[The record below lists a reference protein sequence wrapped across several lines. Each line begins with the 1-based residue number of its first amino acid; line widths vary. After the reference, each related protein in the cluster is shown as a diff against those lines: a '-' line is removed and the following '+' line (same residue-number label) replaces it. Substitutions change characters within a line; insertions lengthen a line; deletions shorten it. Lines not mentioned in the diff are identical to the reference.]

1 MSARL
6 MGMAFKTG
14 IPRGQRFV
22 LVKLCDCANDEGLC
36 YPSQETVAE
45 DTGFGETAVQQHIKW
60 LKENNFIKSAR
71 RQRGRERQS
80 DIYRINVALLEKCY
94 AEAAKRKAERRAKM
108 REEPSD
114 FEPSD
119 FEPSDFEPSDF
130 GSKNPQILSH
140 EPSDFGGSLYE
151 EPSVEPSIEPSG
163 YCTAPQTAADTPSCG
178 FASEPAPRSDF
189 VGNGFANPSTGRAV
203 QTQAEI
209 LPAEPVRPARPSE
222 NPAEPENASA
232 TNRAVWAAYRQ
243 AYLDRYGVEPLRNAK
258 VNGQIAQF
266 VRTVGAED
274 APKLAAFYP
283 WHNGGFFVQ
292 RRHDFGLLLQSAQQI
307 RTDWLRGEQMTQT
320 KARQTEKTQT
330 AVETHKGALAILQ
343 AKGLV

>member
-45 DTGFGETAVQQHIKW
+45 DTGFGEIAVQQHIKW

-94 AEAAKRKAERRAKM
+94 AEAAKRKAERRVKM

-151 EPSVEPSIEPSG
+151 EPSVEPSVEPSG
-163 YCTAPQTAADTPSCG
+163 LNARAAHTP
-178 FASEPAPRSDF
+178 ADHAKTEK
-189 VGNGFANPSTGRAV
+189 RAG
-203 QTQAEI
+203 AAK
-209 LPAEPVRPARPSE
+209 P
-222 NPAEPENASA
+222 NPANVA
-232 TNRAVWAAYRQ
+232 TWKAYAAAYR
-243 AYLDRYGVEPLRNAK
+243 DRYGVLPAANAK
-258 VNGQIAQF
+258 TRGQAANL
-266 VRTVGAED
+266 VRMVGAD
-274 APKLAAFYP
+274 LAPGLAAYYLT
-283 WHNGGFFVQ
+283 HNGGFFVQ
-292 RRHDFGLLLQSAQQI
+292 CRHDFGLLLKSYQQI
-307 RTDWLRGEQMTQT
+307 LTDMQRGEQMTQT

-343 AKGLV
+343 AKGLA